1 MNKKSIIATLVAFSA
16 IGVASAEAPLQ
27 VEGSVSANAG
37 SGDFAPYFMMANRG
51 GTLTQPKAVELR
63 VKALKDFDLSE
74 RFSYGF
80 GADLVEV
87 ISRNIRS
94 MTKPSIHRQCRGII
108 PTQYGCSSFM
118 ER

>member
-80 GADLVEV
+80 GADLVGGYQ
-87 ISRNIRS
+87 S
-94 MTKPSIHRQCRGII
+94 KY
-108 PTQYGCSSFM
+108 TQYD
-118 ER
+118 